1 MGKKRVAA
9 NTRGNVIPIRMDATF
24 FFERAVESLDRYHYE
39 KALKY
44 FRRAVEYDKADPL
57 YHFNLAGVLSE
68 MGQFEESNQVLR
80 ELIEEIDPT
89 LIECYYYMANNFA
102 HMERFD
108 QAEEALV
115 YYLENDP
122 KGIFLEESEEMME
135 YLSYE
140 LERPAP
146 LRQIKAREGQFE
158 HDQAR
163 MLLEEGRF
171 VEATKVLE
179 ELVETHADFLAA
191 RNNLALAYYYMGY
204 FDKAVKTIQE
214 VLDLDPGNLHAM
226 CNLAIFYKHLGQEP
240 ELQQLIAVL
249 TKTVPMLLDHMFKL
263 ATTMGILGEHATA
276 YALFRRLLKFGE
288 GSADP
293 GLYHY
298 TAVAACNL
306 GRLAEAERLWKQAE
320 KLDPSSDVAPFYL
333 RELKTGRLD
342 PAKTRLHYHYHLPF
356 EEHFRTLAKSKQGIP
371 EQLKEDPLVRSS
383 FLWALR
389 HGDQETKLN
398 VIQAMGLIGDR
409 DVKEALLDYVLE
421 PEEDDYLKRIAL
433 FVLRSIGVREPIDAC
448 LGGHVQKIDDLPLG
462 GGLPKWEA
470 KWQAVI
476 ELCHKQMFKRYDL
489 IQQHDLETLWLEF
502 LTRKYPEVPRI
513 TKVEG
518 WSAALEYLIAKM
530 HRRAISYQEVA
541 ARYQTSVSTVSKHV
555 KLIDEVCG
563 LKEKME
569 AILPKFWNK

>member
-1 MGKKRVAA
+1 MEKKRVAA
-9 NTRGNVIPIRMDATF
+9 NTRENVIPIRMDATF
-24 FFERAVESLDRYHYE
+24 FFEKAVQSLDRYHYE

-57 YHFNLAGVLSE
+57 YHFNLAGILSE

-80 ELIEEIDPT
+80 ELIEEIDPS
-89 LIECYYYMANNFA
+89 LIECYYYMANNYA

-122 KGIFLEESEEMME
+122 KGVFLEESEEMME

-146 LRQIKAREGQFE
+146 LRQIKAREGLFE

-163 MLLEEGRF
+163 LLLEEGRF
-171 VEATKVLE
+171 AEATKVLE
-179 ELVETHADFLAA
+179 KLVETHADFLAA

-204 FDKAVKTIQE
+204 FDKAVETIQE
-214 VLDLDPGNLHAM
+214 VLELDPGNLHAM

-240 ELQQLIAVL
+240 ELQQLVAAL
-249 TKTVPMLLDHMFKL
+249 KKMVPMQLDHMFKL
-263 ATTMGILGEHATA
+263 ATTMGILSEHAVA

-320 KLDPSSDVAPFYL
+320 KLDPSSEVAPFYL
-333 RELKTGRLD
+333 RELKKGQLD
-342 PAKTRLHYHYHLPF
+342 PSRSKLHYHYHLPF

-383 FLWALR
+383 FLWGLR
-389 HGDQETKLN
+389 HGDKETKLN
-398 VIQAMGLIGDR
+398 VIQAMGLIGDH
-409 DVKEALLDYVLE
+409 DVKEALLDFLLE

-433 FVLRSIGVREPIDAC
+433 FVLRSIGVKEPVEAC
-448 LGGHVQKIDDLPLG
+448 LAGQVQMIDDLPLG
-462 GGLPKWEA
+462 AGLPKWES

-476 ELCHKQMFKRYDL
+476 ELSHLQMYKRYDL

-502 LTRKYPEVPRI
+502 LTRTYPKVPRI

-555 KLIDEVCG
+555 KLIDEACG